1 MKARLTVGC
10 SCATR
15 RQLDNL
21 GNDVKPT
28 NALLHGTLEALILK
42 SIAGEP
48 QHGYAIARS
57 LERTT
62 RHAITIEDG
71 SLYPALYRLE
81 ANGFIASEWTTSE
94 LGRRIKQYKLT
105 PKGRRRLTRET
116 DTWSRFA
123 EAISSVLLGKGRP

>member
-1 MKARLTVGC
+1 MKPA
-10 SCATR
+10 
-15 RQLDNL
+15 
-21 GNDVKPT
+21 

-81 ANGFIASEWTTSE
+81 ANGFIASDWTTSE